1 MIYTRPAGGLS
12 PAGYFFSVTLM
23 YSRSINFTC
32 LLKSLPPFLDI
43 SIILSCRSFSNRT
56 VFFIFSSCRLFIF
69 SHLPLLYLTKSD
81 FISQNQLTDLIGY
94 YKIYLVG

>member
-56 VFFIFSSCRLFIF
+56 VFLFF
-69 SHLPLLYLTKSD
+69 LLAGCPFFLTSLCY
-81 FISQNQLTDLIGY
+81 ILLNRIL
-94 YKIYLVG
+94 

>member
-1 MIYTRPAGGLS
+1 MS
-12 PAGYFFSVTLM
+12 
-23 YSRSINFTC
+23 
-32 LLKSLPPFLDI
+32 
-43 SIILSCRSFSNRT
+43 
-56 VFFIFSSCRLFIF
+56 IF